1 MGQECRYESRTC
13 VAPALPC
20 LPPGSLVSVLPSL
33 DRCTTAVPRPGLTLI
48 AISSEGSSVAE
59 MLSRLGLPAPALAA
73 FVHSVL
79 AFALLAQAYAAGSQ
93 MVELDTWLANALHAN
108 LVPSATTAFAAVT
121 TLGSTLVLA
130 LLAAT
135 AAAYLLRRERG
146 RDAALVV
153 VAFVGAQLLT
163 WILKAT
169 FERPRPSFG
178 DPVAT
183 AGWFSFPSG
192 HALSSIALYG
202 ALAYLLTGA
211 VRSRRAQAAGFA
223 GVALLVAAIGF
234 SRLYLGVH
242 YLTDVLAGYS
252 AGLAWLLFATALLR
266 VRVRRTRAERDSS
279 TVWPTAATAFP
290 RARACFPRYTATGTR
305 RSS

>member
-1 MGQECRYESRTC
+1 MVL
-13 VAPALPC
+13 VAVGFL
-20 LPPGSLVSVLPSL
+20 
-33 DRCTTAVPRPGLTLI
+33 
-48 AISSEGSSVAE
+48 
-59 MLSRLGLPAPALAA
+59 
-73 FVHSVL
+73 
-79 AFALLAQAYAAGSQ
+79 
-93 MVELDTWLANALHAN
+93 
-108 LVPSATTAFAAVT
+108 
-121 TLGSTLVLA
+121 
-130 LLAAT
+130 
-135 AAAYLLRRERG
+135 
-146 RDAALVV
+146 
-153 VAFVGAQLLT
+153 GAQLLT
-163 WILKAT
+163 WLLKAT

-202 ALAYLLTGA
+202 ALAYLLAGA
-211 VRSRRAQAAGFA
+211 VRSRRARAAGFA

-279 TVWPTAATAFP
+279 TVWPPAATAFP

-305 RSS
+305 RSSS

>member
-1 MGQECRYESRTC
+1 MQ
-13 VAPALPC
+13 
-20 LPPGSLVSVLPSL
+20 
-33 DRCTTAVPRPGLTLI
+33 
-48 AISSEGSSVAE
+48 
-59 MLSRLGLPAPALAA
+59 SRLGLPAPALAA

-79 AFALLAQAYAAGSQ
+79 AFALLAQAYAAGSP

-121 TLGSTLVLA
+121 MLGSTVVLA
-130 LLAAT
+130 LVTGAAAT
-135 AAAYLLRRERG
+135 YLLRRERG
-146 RDAALVV
+146 RDAALV
-153 VAFVGAQLLT
+153 ALTFAGAQLLT

-169 FERPRPSFG
+169 FERPRPSFD

-202 ALAYLLTGA
+202 ALAYLFAGA
-211 VRSRRAQAAGFA
+211 LRSLRARAAGLA

-252 AGLAWLLFATALLR
+252 AGLAWLLFAIALLY
-266 VRVRRTRAERDSS
+266 
-279 TVWPTAATAFP
+279 TV
-290 RARACFPRYTATGTR
+290 TGTR
-305 RSS
+305 RSSSYRT